1 MTWTFALVW
10 LIIAILFIISN
21 LLQER
26 LYVVAQIIRF
36 IAIILF
42 KIALIT
48 LILLLLGF
56 IIKSDFI
63 IFIIG
68 IILTIELFLNF

>member
-10 LIIAILFIISN
+10 LLIAILFIISI
-21 LLQER
+21 LLKKR

-48 LILLLLGF
+48 LILLLLGL

-68 IILTIELFLNF
+68 VILTIEIFLNF